1 MLRCE
6 LRIGELSGEWM
17 FVVDS
22 DQKVGERSSLPVR
35 CARPPTPARP
45 DSDFIYLDSS
55 PAGLISNSE
64 SLGWAHFIL
73 GSLQVRFRISG
84 KRDVLSLLS
93 GNSGYQLPGRS
104 SRYLE

>member
-1 MLRCE
+1 MV
-6 LRIGELSGEWM
+6 M

-22 DQKVGERSSLPVR
+22 DQKVGERSSLQSDAPGR
-35 CARPPTPARP
+35 QPTPARP
-45 DSDFIYLDSS
+45 DSDFICLDSS

>member
-22 DQKVGERSSLPVR
+22 DQKVGEVFS
-35 CARPPTPARP
+35 PTRP